1 VSRTIVKLE
10 LKLYDA
16 GTMPKPQLKAGI
28 YARISYVR
36 REDGTKERLGV
47 ERQVPPCRELARR
60 KGWTLVEPVYED
72 NDLSAFSGKRRP
84 GYEQLLADAKAGR
97 INVIVAWHADRLTRQ
112 PIENEALIEL
122 AERHGIQLATVTG
135 EHDLATPSGR
145 LHFRMLGSIARY
157 ESEHRAERLRLKFA
171 EQARDGRPK
180 GGGRRPFGFEAD
192 KLTVNEPEAALL
204 RDAAQRLLAGECL
217 YVILREWRARGVV
230 TPAGNLWSSTS
241 LRRALLAPRAAGLR
255 EHRGEVLGP
264 AAWPAILDEL
274 TRKRLVELFARD
286 GRRRQGRPRT
296 YLLSGFAT
304 CGREECGRPLAGA
317 SAGAKRPKY
326 ACRRGISHHGCGQTW
341 IDAPELDRY
350 VTEMVITALSGPGF
364 VERLKA
370 RLAWDGDTSAL
381 EAQREEDK
389 RSLAELTRDRYVR
402 RIITEPEYLVARRE
416 LDARIADAEEVL
428 ARQPQTR
435 FLIDLPRS
443 EKELRKAWLQRWTL
457 EEQRRVVRM
466 ALRGLVVNPPKR
478 GLPRFDP
485 DRVDPDWRV

>member
-1 VSRTIVKLE
+1 
-10 LKLYDA
+10 
-16 GTMPKPQLKAGI
+16 MPKPQLTAGI

-60 KGWTLVEPVYED
+60 KGWTVVEPVYED

-84 GYEQLLADAKAGR
+84 GYQQLLTDAKAGR
-97 INVIVAWHADRLTRQ
+97 ISVIVAWHADRLTRQ
-112 PIENEALIEL
+112 PIENEALIAL

-157 ESEHRAERLRLKFA
+157 ESEHRAERLRLKFQ
-171 EQARDGRPK
+171 EQARAGRPK
-180 GGGRRPFGFEAD
+180 GGGLRPFGFEAD
-192 KLTVNEPEAALL
+192 KLTVNQAEAALL
-204 RDAAQRLLAGECL
+204 RNAAERVLAGEGL
-217 YVILREWRARGVV
+217 YAILHDWQEGQVV
-230 TPAGNLWSSTS
+230 TPAGNVWSPTS
-241 LRRALLAPRAAGLR
+241 LRRALLAPRTAGLR
-255 EHRGEVLGP
+255 EYRGEVLGP
-264 AAWPAILDEL
+264 AAWPAILDAT

-286 GRRRQGRPRT
+286 DRKRQGRPRT
-296 YLLSGFAT
+296 YLLSGLAS
-304 CGREECGRPLAGA
+304 CGREGCGRPLAGA

-326 ACRRGISHHGCGQTW
+326 ACKHDVSHHGCGQTW
-341 IDAPELDRY
+341 IDAPELDKY

-364 VERLKA
+364 VERLQA

-381 EAQREEDK
+381 RTQLAEDK
-389 RSLAELTRDRYVR
+389 RALAELTRDRYVR
-402 RIITEPEYLVARRE
+402 RIIEEPEYLIARRE
-416 LDARIADAEEVL
+416 LDVRIADAEEVL
-428 ARQPQTR
+428 ARQPQAR

-443 EKELRKAWLQRWTL
+443 EKELRKAWQKRWTL
-457 EEQRRVVRM
+457 DEQRRVVRM
-466 ALRGLVVNPPKR
+466 ALRGLVINPPKR

>member
-1 VSRTIVKLE
+1 
-10 LKLYDA
+10 
-16 GTMPKPQLKAGI
+16 MPKPQLTAGI

-60 KGWTLVEPVYED
+60 KGWTVVEPVYED

-84 GYEQLLADAKAGR
+84 SYGQLLADAKAGR

-112 PIENEALIEL
+112 PIENEGLIEL

-157 ESEHRAERLRLKFA
+157 ESEHRAERLRLKFQ
-171 EQARDGRPK
+171 EQARAGRPN
-180 GGGRRPFGFEAD
+180 GGGRRPFGFEPD

-204 RDAAQRLLAGECL
+204 RDAAERLLVGEGL
-217 YVILREWRARGVV
+217 HAVLRDWWAHGIV
-230 TPAGNLWSSTS
+230 TPAGNRWSSTS
-241 LRRALLAPRAAGLR
+241 LRRALLAPRTAGLR
-255 EHRGEVLGP
+255 EHRGEVLGL
-264 AAWPAILDEL
+264 AAWPAILDET

-286 GRRRQGRPRT
+286 DRRRQGRPRT
-296 YLLSGFAT
+296 YLLSGIAT
-304 CGREECGRPLAGA
+304 CGREGCGRSLVGA

-326 ACRRGISHHGCGQTW
+326 ACRKDLSHYGCGQTW
-341 IDAPELDRY
+341 IDAPELDKY
-350 VTEMVITALSGPGF
+350 VREMVITALSGPGF

-381 EAQREEDK
+381 TAQLDADNRA
-389 RSLAELTRDRYVR
+389 LAELTRDRYVR
-402 RIITEPEYLVARRE
+402 RIIEEPEYLVARRE
-416 LDARIADAEEVL
+416 LDGRIADAEEVL

-435 FLIDLPRS
+435 FLIDLPKS
-443 EKELRKAWLQRWTL
+443 EKELREAWEDRWTL
-457 EEQRRVVRM
+457 HEQRRVVRM
-466 ALRGLVVNPPKR
+466 ALRGLVITPAKR
-478 GLPRFDP
+478 GRPQFDP
-485 DRVDPDWRV
+485 DRVDPAWRV

>member
-1 VSRTIVKLE
+1 
-10 LKLYDA
+10 
-16 GTMPKPQLKAGI
+16 MPKPQLTAGI

-47 ERQVPPCRELARR
+47 ERQVPPCRALCERN
-60 KGWTLVEPVYED
+60 GWTVVEPVYED

-84 GYEQLLADAKAGR
+84 GYEQLLADTKAGR
-97 INVIVAWHADRLTRQ
+97 INVIVTWHADRLTRQ
-112 PIENEALIEL
+112 PIENEGLIEL

-157 ESEHRAERLRLKFA
+157 ESEHRAERLRLKFQ
-171 EQARDGRPK
+171 EQARAGRPK
-180 GGGRRPFGFEAD
+180 GGGLRPFGFQPD

-204 RDAAQRLLAGECL
+204 RDAAERLLVGEGL
-217 YVILREWRARGVV
+217 HAVLRDWWAHGIV
-230 TPAGNLWSSTS
+230 TPAGNRWSSTS
-241 LRRALLAPRAAGLR
+241 LRRALLAPRTAGLR
-255 EHRGEVLGP
+255 EHRGEVLGL
-264 AAWPAILDEL
+264 AAWQAILDET

-286 GRRRQGRPRT
+286 DRRRQGRPRT
-296 YLLSGFAT
+296 YLLSGIAT
-304 CGREECGRPLAGA
+304 CGREGCGRSLVGA

-326 ACRRGISHHGCGQTW
+326 ACRKDLSHYGCGQTW
-341 IDAPELDRY
+341 IDAPELDNFVR
-350 VTEMVITALSGPGF
+350 EMVITALSGPGF

-381 EAQREEDK
+381 TAQRDADK
-389 RSLAELTRDRYVR
+389 RALAELTRDRYVR
-402 RIITEPEYLVARRE
+402 RIIEEPEYLVARRE

-435 FLIDLPRS
+435 FLIDLPES
-443 EKELRKAWLQRWTL
+443 EKELREAWEDRWTL
-457 EEQRRVVRM
+457 DEQRRIVRM
-466 ALRGLVVNPPKR
+466 ALRGLVVRPPKR
-478 GLPRFDP
+478 SLPRFDP

>member
-1 VSRTIVKLE
+1 M
-10 LKLYDA
+10 A
-16 GTMPKPQLKAGI
+16 KPQLTAGI

-36 REDGTKERLGV
+36 REDGTQERLGV
-47 ERQVPPCRELARR
+47 ERQVPPCRELAHR
-60 KGWTLVEPVYED
+60 KGWRVVEPVYED

-84 GYEQLLADAKAGR
+84 AYEQLLADAKAGR
-97 INVIVAWHADRLTRQ
+97 VGVIIAWHADRLTRQ

-157 ESEHRAERLRLKFA
+157 ESEHRAERLRLKFQ
-171 EQARDGRPK
+171 EQARTGRPK
-180 GGGRRPFGFEAD
+180 GGGLRPFGFEAD

-204 RDAAQRLLAGECL
+204 RDAAERLLVGEGMYSVL
-217 YVILREWRARGVV
+217 HDWHAQGVV
-230 TPAGNLWSSTS
+230 TPAGKVWSSTS
-241 LRRALLAPRAAGLR
+241 LRRTLLGPRTAGLR
-255 EHRGEVLGP
+255 EYRGEVLGP
-264 AAWPAILDEL
+264 AAWPAILDET
-274 TRKRLVELFARD
+274 TRKRLIELFARD
-286 GRRRQGRPRT
+286 DRKRQGRPRI
-296 YLLSGFAT
+296 YLLSGFAS
-304 CGREECGRPLAGA
+304 CGREGCGRPLAGA

-326 ACRRGISHHGCGQTW
+326 ACKRDFGHFGCGRTW
-341 IDAPELDRY
+341 VDGPELDTY

-381 EAQREEDK
+381 EAQRDADN
-389 RSLAELTRDRYVR
+389 RALAELTRDRYVR
-402 RIITEPEYLVARRE
+402 RIIEEPEYLVARRE
-416 LDARIADAEEVL
+416 LDDRIADADEVL
-428 ARQPQTR
+428 DRKPQTR

-443 EKELRKAWLQRWTL
+443 EKELREAWDDRWTL
-457 EEQRRVVRM
+457 NEQRRVVRM
-466 ALRGLVVNPPKR
+466 ALRSLVIKPPKR